1 MNEVLE
7 LCRTNGFVIRKD
19 VEKALGI
26 SQATAITLLR
36 DMVRADI
43 LVKEGKSKNLRYY
56 EKK

>member
-1 MNEVLE
+1 M
-7 LCRTNGFVIRKD
+7 IRKD

-26 SQATAITLLR
+26 SQATAIVLLR

-56 EKK
+56 EKR